1 VSHHSTVYTVGVL
14 HTRASLSYAQS
25 LSVQQLVLVMFMLT
39 HMMQLLCLLVLF
51 VIEHCYIGRR
61 VGAWLST
68 ASTYG

>member
-1 VSHHSTVYTVGVL
+1 
-14 HTRASLSYAQS
+14 
-25 LSVQQLVLVMFMLT
+25 MFMLT